1 MVFDKMPRRSEQE
14 RRELVGA
21 SGARGLD
28 GESHSIQRYLGAAS
42 ESSKGVSLLR
52 NEKRLLAAVE
62 EGSSDRK
69 EKDKS

>member
-1 MVFDKMPRRSEQE
+1 MPRRSKQE

-21 SGARGLD
+21 SGARVLD
-28 GESHSIQRYLGAAS
+28 GESHSIQRYLGTAS
-42 ESSKGVSLLR
+42 ESSKGESLLR
-52 NEKRLLAAVE
+52 NEQRFLAAME

>member
-1 MVFDKMPRRSEQE
+1 MPRRSEQE
-14 RRELVGA
+14 WRELVGA

-28 GESHSIQRYLGAAS
+28 GESHSIQRYLGTAF
-42 ESSKGVSLLR
+42 ESSKGESLLR
-52 NEKRLLAAVE
+52 NEQRLLAAME

>member
-14 RRELVGA
+14 WWELVGA
-21 SGARGLD
+21 SGAHGLE
-28 GESHSIQRYLGAAS
+28 GESHSIQRYLGAVS
-42 ESSKGVSLLR
+42 ESSKGESLLT
-52 NEKRLLAAVE
+52 NEQRLLAAVE